1 VRHWDW
7 LSAVSVI
14 VGMLT
19 LLPSILKV
27 LNVEQLLT
35 SETTKTIVSVLSA
48 VLSVLAGFYFGGL
61 SREKEK

>member
-1 VRHWDW
+1 
-7 LSAVSVI
+7 VI